1 MNQSDYLSA
10 LEMFHIPYG
19 FSDDFYEVADYD
31 PKVDKLA
38 QKIGNIANHYKE
50 QVELIIEKYEQDL
63 TEILKQNNCEV
74 RMGLICR
81 TNS

>member
-19 FSDDFYEVADYD
+19 FSEDFYKTSDYD

-38 QKIGNIANHYKE
+38 QKNW
-50 QVELIIEKYEQDL
+50 
-63 TEILKQNNCEV
+63 
-74 RMGLICR
+74 
-81 TNS
+81 

>member
-19 FSDDFYEVADYD
+19 FSEDFYKTSDYD

-38 QKIGNIANHYKE
+38 QKIGNIANYYKE
-50 QVELIIEKYEQDL
+50 QVESIIEKYEQELDQVI
-63 TEILKQNNCEV
+63 EQNNCEI
-74 RMGLICR
+74 RMGLICKR
-81 TNS
+81 N